1 MAGRTAGPRSAVTLR
16 DVAARA
22 AVSTATASRALAGDT
37 AISDPTRERVAEAA
51 RALDYRPHAAARSLR
66 RRSTQLL
73 GVLVTTSGDAYAGEV
88 VHGIELRARERG
100 HQVLL
105 AMSHADSTRER
116 EAFEV
121 FLYQRVDGIIAVSPI
136 GDGDTMSLPTQLGV
150 PLVIINWDMA
160 VPRKLIVRIAE
171 GPTRG
176 LTASLRSLA
185 PDSGTHVR
193 FDDTMGA
200 EMATEHLRSL
210 GHRRF
215 AFVCGPPA
223 RSTRCA
229 CSASGGC
236 WSVTACG
243 PSRSCSPTR
252 RSTTAR
258 PSSRAARA
266 VPSAD
271 RHRGLRRPD
280 GHRRP
285 PRRPPG
291 RLDGAGA
298 AVGGRA
304 GRHRAGRVHGA
315 RPYDGGPTHGRAGR
329 ALGRRR
335 PRRRTATYVGH
346 PARGQAHRPGHHGGG
361 PPPAPDGGE
370 GEAMTLPSPV
380 VGDSEAAAAPVV
392 AVASSR
398 RRALRRLMPTA
409 ASVFLAPVHEG
420 PSCPPCPSPDP
431 LVEIAPARLVAGHHP
446 EDVTDRTG
454 GVPVTAPA

>member
-1 MAGRTAGPRSAVTLR
+1 MAGRSAGRRSAVTLR

-37 AISDPTRERVAEAA
+37 AISEPTRERVAEAA

-88 VHGIELRARERG
+88 VQGIELRARERG

-105 AMSHADSTRER
+105 AMSHVDSTRER

-176 LTASLRSLA
+176 LTASLRRLA

-223 RSTRCA
+223 RS
-229 CSASGGC
+229 SALRLLGFRRVLERDGLWPQPVLQPDSTLHDREAVI
-236 WSVTACG
+236 SALLE
-243 PSRSCSPTR
+243 RS
-252 RSTTAR
+252 
-258 PSSRAARA
+258 
-266 VPSAD
+266 
-271 RHRGLRRPD
+271 
-280 GHRRP
+280 RP
-285 PRRPPG
+285 PIGIVAYDDLTAIAALHAAHRVGWTVPEQLSVVG
-291 RLDGAGA
+291 LDDIELAEYTAPALTTVAQPMVELGELSVDAVLGA
-298 AVGGRA
+298 A
-304 GRHRAGRVHGA
+304 
-315 RPYDGGPTHGRAGR
+315 
-329 ALGRRR
+329 
-335 PRRRTATYVGH
+335 RRRTSDTLLEGKLIV
-346 PARGQAHRPGHHGGG
+346 RGTTAAVR
-361 PPPAPDGGE
+361 
-370 GEAMTLPSPV
+370 SPRRTV
-380 VGDSEAAAAPVV
+380 AAAK
-392 AVASSR
+392 R
-398 RRALRRLMPTA
+398 
-409 ASVFLAPVHEG
+409 
-420 PSCPPCPSPDP
+420 
-431 LVEIAPARLVAGHHP
+431 
-446 EDVTDRTG
+446 
-454 GVPVTAPA
+454 